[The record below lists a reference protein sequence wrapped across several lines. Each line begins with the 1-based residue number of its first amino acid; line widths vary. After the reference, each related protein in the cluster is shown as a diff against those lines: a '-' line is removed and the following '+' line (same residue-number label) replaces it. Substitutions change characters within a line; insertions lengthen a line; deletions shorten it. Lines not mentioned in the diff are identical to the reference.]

1 MRRKALCSLMLLMT
15 VASLVIGCGGG
26 DSGPQSKPGEQ
37 PTSTETKEGKL
48 KSGGGPKGK

>member
-1 MRRKALCSLMLLMT
+1 MMFMT
-15 VASLVIGCGGG
+15 VASLVVGCGGG

-37 PTSTETKEGKL
+37 LTSPETKEGKL